1 MKKAALEGGL
11 RNKER
16 ITSTKPTHSKQDQVA
31 QDHTG
36 IWTVPTSTS
45 FLGLVELRG

>member
-1 MKKAALEGGL
+1 MKKAALRGGL
-11 RNKER
+11 RNKEQV
-16 ITSTKPTHSKQDQVA
+16 IFTKPTHSKQDQVA

-36 IWTVPTSTS
+36 IWTVPISTS